1 MTQTLIDPRMF
12 DTSQALGA
20 HDGSALTGLPSD
32 VVLLSTSSPSGA
44 STIDLTAFDNA
55 TYNSYMILLC
65 NITFTTD
72 GNYLFMRT
80 STDGGSTYFSSA
92 GYDYTF
98 MESNTNT
105 GSGYTDFENEAQGY
119 IVLSEANVGSAANE
133 SLSGQVNI
141 YNAGAAAYTHIN
153 WHLSY
158 SDDQAGAYFT
168 NNTGSGQRT
177 AAEDVDAVRFFFNG
191 GTASGTVKL
200 YGIK

>member
-1 MTQTLIDPRMF
+1 MSQTLIDPRMF
-12 DTSQALGA
+12 NTAQALGA
-20 HDGSALTGLPSD
+20 HDGSALTGLD
-32 VVLLSTSSPSGA
+32 VVLLSTSTPSGA

-65 NITFTTD
+65 NITFTND

-80 STDGGSTYFSSA
+80 STDGGSTYFTAA

-105 GSGYTDFENEAQGY
+105 GSGPIDFENESQGY
-119 IVLSEANVGSAANE
+119 IVLSEANIGSAANE

-141 YNAGAAAYTHIN
+141 YNAGATAYTHIN

-168 NNTGSGQRT
+168 NNIGSGQRT
-177 AAEDVDAVRFFFNG
+177 AAEDVDAVQFFFNG